1 MLSCVLRGLL
11 ATKTDYYA
19 QHMEDNL
26 SRARTSLV
34 LGSPRT
40 TSATSTPSPSV
51 ARASTG
57 LFLSSAAPSSPAS
70 GHHRIGS
77 DNSLRI
83 GIPIKVYPQRSSSV
97 IGVSTGPRP
106 QVLTVSKSADQL
118 NGQYNRQR
126 TSYIMRDPSLEP
138 LGEDDVSVIIP
149 KRFSATTSPTYGLP
163 PERGLSRSAST
174 SQMNNI
180 KDQVNDLKGKISSLR
195 EQARAD
201 TMRRRS
207 LQSLRTPSP
216 FTHAQIKHYYA
227 GTESGSRA
235 ASQNGSSPRTAERMS
250 DDSPQ
255 RGSFDATHQADGI
268 GGSPVEVPVI
278 LEETF
283 DEGADGFEVDSPGP
297 VPHGAEVDMEAED
310 DDQDMLTENGDVE
323 EELEGDEVESE
334 YEEAIEE
341 EYDMVSESGDSIYH
355 ESVQNQLSHEDREDA
370 FDYEHFFLHSA
381 MGTISQRLAR
391 RGSDVSFTSES
402 SVETTRGP
410 LAEETYTHQ
419 ERPPV
424 LPRRGSETSIS
435 TIETFATAEEGMS
448 SRHGSLEINRTQE
461 EEQEEQEEDDHVEPE
476 PFPVLYATTG
486 TADRPDTPRTAK
498 RATFAGVGSCPIVAC
513 QTDQKNPGPEG
524 LHSALRRP
532 MSSMAAT
539 RPHAASV
546 SSIASSTGTTRS
558 FPLVNKHKK
567 SSSGGIPNPDDGAST
582 STNTASSLGISS
594 DSAAKGHNTSIS
606 MHSIGS
612 AASLIEES
620 GTTAVMETLPRDDQ
634 FLVERLVASLGRCVL
649 GLTESGRA
657 STEARMY
664 RRRIDAAR
672 KILEGFEPA

>member
-1 MLSCVLRGLL
+1 MLRCILPRLS
-11 ATKTDYYA
+11 ATETNFYA

-40 TSATSTPSPSV
+40 DSAASTPSPSV
-51 ARASTG
+51 ARLSTS
-57 LFLSSAAPSSPAS
+57 LFLSPSGPSSPAS

-97 IGVSTGPRP
+97 LGVSTAPRP
-106 QVLTVSKSADQL
+106 QTLNVSKSADQL

-149 KRFSATTSPTYGLP
+149 KRFSANTSPTYGLP
-163 PERGLSRSAST
+163 ADRGLSRSAST

-180 KDQVNDLKGKISSLR
+180 RDQVNDLKGKISSLR

-201 TMRRRS
+201 SMKRRS

-216 FTHAQIKHYYA
+216 FTHAQIQHFYA
-227 GTESGSRA
+227 GTEGGSKT
-235 ASQNGSSPRTAERMS
+235 ASQNSSSPRAAEMTS
-250 DDSPQ
+250 DDRP
-255 RGSFDATHQADGI
+255 RKGSFDRPHRADGV
-268 GGSPVEVPVI
+268 GDSPVEVPPI
-278 LEETF
+278 LEEAL
-283 DEGADGFEVDSPGP
+283 DEDADRFEVGSPGLV
-297 VPHGAEVDMEAED
+297 VPHGAEVDMDGED
-310 DDQDMLTENGDVE
+310 DNEDMLTENGDVE
-323 EELEGDEVESE
+323 EELEGDDVESE

-341 EYDMVSESGDSIYH
+341 EYDMVSDSGDSIYH

-391 RGSDVSFTSES
+391 RGSDASTISES

-410 LAEETYTHQ
+410 TAGDTYTDQ
-419 ERPPV
+419 EEPPV

-435 TIETFATAEEGMS
+435 TIETFTTAEEGMS
-448 SRHGSLEINRTQE
+448 SRHGSLEINRTEE
-461 EEQEEQEEDDHVEPE
+461 EEQEEEDHVDPE
-476 PFPVLYATTG
+476 PFPVLYATANTV
-486 TADRPDTPRTAK
+486 DRPDTPPTAK
-498 RATFAGVGSCPIVAC
+498 RATFAGAGSCPTEAC
-513 QTDQKNPGPEG
+513 QTEQKSSGPEG

-532 MSSMAAT
+532 MSSSAAM
-539 RPHAASV
+539 RPHATSV

-558 FPLVNKHKK
+558 FPLVNRHSK
-567 SSSGGIPNPDDGAST
+567 SSSGGIPTPDGGSSAPST
-582 STNTASSLGISS
+582 HATSSLGIRS
-594 DSAAKGHNTSIS
+594 DSAAKGHKTSIS
-606 MHSIGS
+606 LHSMSS

>member
-1 MLSCVLRGLL
+1 M
-11 ATKTDYYA
+11 
-19 QHMEDNL
+19 
-26 SRARTSLV
+26 
-34 LGSPRT
+34 
-40 TSATSTPSPSV
+40 
-51 ARASTG
+51 
-57 LFLSSAAPSSPAS
+57 
-70 GHHRIGS
+70 
-77 DNSLRI
+77 
-83 GIPIKVYPQRSSSV
+83 
-97 IGVSTGPRP
+97 
-106 QVLTVSKSADQL
+106 SKSADQL

-149 KRFSATTSPTYGLP
+149 KRFSAITSPTCGVP
-163 PERGLSRSAST
+163 SDRGLSRSAST

-180 KDQVNDLKGKISSLR
+180 KDQVKDLKGKISNLR

-201 TMRRRS
+201 SLKRRS

-216 FTHAQIKHYYA
+216 FTHAQIRHFYA
-227 GTESGSRA
+227 GTDGGSGTT
-235 ASQNGSSPRTAERMS
+235 SQDSSSPRTAERMS
-250 DDSPQ
+250 DDSP
-255 RGSFDATHQADGI
+255 RDENFDATNQSGNAGY
-268 GGSPVEVPVI
+268 SPIEAPVTS
-278 LEETF
+278 EEAF
-283 DEGADGFEVDSPGP
+283 VEGAGHLEFDNPGI
-297 VPHGAEVDMEAED
+297 VPYGAELDMEAD
-310 DDQDMLTENGDVE
+310 DDNDDMLTENGDVE
-323 EELEGDEVESE
+323 EELKGDEMESE

-341 EYDMVSESGDSIYH
+341 GYDMVSESGDSIYH

-381 MGTISQRLAR
+381 MGTISQRLIR
-391 RGSDVSFTSES
+391 RGSDATFTSES

-410 LAEETYTHQ
+410 LAEETYTDQ
-419 ERPPV
+419 EEPPA

-435 TIETFATAEEGMS
+435 TIETFATAEEGVP

-461 EEQEEQEEDDHVEPE
+461 EEDEEEDHVEPE
-476 PFPVLYATTG
+476 AFPVLYTT
-486 TADRPDTPRTAK
+486 TNAVERPDTPPTAK
-498 RATFAGVGSCPIVAC
+498 RATFAGVGSCPVMAC
-513 QTDQKNPGPEG
+513 QTEQKNSGPEG

-532 MSSMAAT
+532 MSSTAAM

-546 SSIASSTGTTRS
+546 SSVASSTGTTRS
-558 FPLVNKHKK
+558 FPLVNRHSKS
-567 SSSGGIPNPDDGAST
+567 SSSGGVLTADGGSSAPSI
-582 STNTASSLGISS
+582 NTASSLGIRS
-594 DSAAKGHNTSIS
+594 DSAAKGHNTSLS
-606 MHSIGS
+606 MHSVGS